1 MKFFSAAT
9 SPIVYLQYFR
19 SFAAL
24 SFFGVISTYSSEKL
38 SFVVFHVL
46 IIQILES
53 FFTSGVDYQFKK
65 FKNILS
71 RSDIRFSIINVR
83 LYILLILSFFYFPAS
98 FFYGTFNSQD
108 LLIIL
113 ILLFN
118 AFFVLGYY
126 FESEEINFFRLV
138 VYSFINIMV
147 LMCIYYEYLSFWW
160 FLFVHFALIPIVGL
174 KGYCYSYKS
183 PKEIFPVVRSL
194 AKYWQVNIFTLSY
207 TNFNVLLISYFF
219 VPAQAMVLFYVD
231 KLRSVFITILVP
243 LNKLAFKNSLDKKID
258 SDFFRLGLIESLI
271 LGGVVSLALVILFP
285 VYQKFIA
292 TNIVGYEWWFAFYFA
307 MPIPVSMSLF
317 LAYVCL
323 TNLSKESLLRDI
335 YFKVFIVYILVMPAI
350 FFFKESSLVG
360 LTLFSIE
367 TITTLM
373 LFIYVR
379 KSIKKNCRL

>member
-1 MKFFSAAT
+1 MRYFSAVT

-24 SFFGVISTYSSEKL
+24 SFFGVISTYNSEKL
-38 SFVVFHVL
+38 SFVIFHVL

-71 RSDIRFSIINVR
+71 RSDIRLFIINVR
-83 LYILLILSFFYFPAS
+83 LHLLLILSFFYFSAS

-108 LLIIL
+108 LLIVL

-126 FESEEINFFRLV
+126 FESEEINFFRLI
-138 VYSFINIMV
+138 VYSFTNILV
-147 LMCIYYEYLSFWW
+147 LICIYYEYLSFWW
-160 FLFVHFALIPIVGL
+160 FLLVHFTLIPIVGL
-174 KGYCYSYKS
+174 KGYFYSYKS

-194 AKYWQVNIFTLSY
+194 AKYWQINIFTLSY
-207 TNFNVLLISYFF
+207 TNFNVLLISYYF
-219 VPAQAMVLFYVD
+219 VPVQAMILFYID
-231 KLRSVFITILVP
+231 KLRSVFITVLVP
-243 LNKLAFKNSLDKKID
+243 LNKLAFKNSLNEKID
-258 SDFFRLGLIESLI
+258 SDFFRRGLIESLV
-271 LGGVVSLALVILFP
+271 LGALVSLVLVALFP
-285 VYQKFIA
+285 VYQKIIA
-292 TNIVGYEWWFAFYFA
+292 TNIAGYEWWFAFYFA

-335 YFKVFIVYILVMPAI
+335 YFKVFIVYILAMPVI
-350 FFFKESSLVG
+350 VFFKESYLVG

-367 TITTLM
+367 IITTLM

-379 KSIKKNCRL
+379 KSI

>member
-1 MKFFSAAT
+1 MRYFSAVT

-24 SFFGVISTYSSEKL
+24 SFFGVISTYNSEKL
-38 SFVVFHVL
+38 SFVIFHVL

-71 RSDIRFSIINVR
+71 RSDIRLFIINVR
-83 LYILLILSFFYFPAS
+83 LHLLLILSFFYFSAS

-108 LLIIL
+108 LLIVL

-126 FESEEINFFRLV
+126 FESEEINFFRLI
-138 VYSFINIMV
+138 VYSFPNILV
-147 LMCIYYEYLSFWW
+147 LICIYYEYLSFWW
-160 FLFVHFALIPIVGL
+160 FLLVHFTLIPIVGL
-174 KGYCYSYKS
+174 KGYFYSYKS

-194 AKYWQVNIFTLSY
+194 AKYWQINVFTLSY
-207 TNFNVLLISYFF
+207 TNFNVLLISYYF
-219 VPAQAMVLFYVD
+219 VPVQAMILFYID
-231 KLRSVFITILVP
+231 KLRSVFITVLVP
-243 LNKLAFKNSLDKKID
+243 LNKLAFKNSLNEKID
-258 SDFFRLGLIESLI
+258 S
-271 LGGVVSLALVILFP
+271 ALFP
-285 VYQKFIA
+285 VYQKIIA
-292 TNIVGYEWWFAFYFA
+292 TNIAGYEWWFAFYFA

-335 YFKVFIVYILVMPAI
+335 YFKVFIVYILAMPVI
-350 FFFKESSLVG
+350 VFFKESYLVG

-367 TITTLM
+367 IITTLM

-379 KSIKKNCRL
+379 KSI